1 MEKDGMSQTQSCLG
15 GNGCYGVGISWFFS
29 CLKDKHRGLLTVA
42 VFLLA
47 ENIILVQVTKASTY
61 VRSCLFSEWLLK

>member
-1 MEKDGMSQTQSCLG
+1 MACFKPKAVWVVMAAMGL
-15 GNGCYGVGISWFFS
+15 GISWLFS
-29 CLKDKHRGLLTVA
+29 CLKDKQTVD